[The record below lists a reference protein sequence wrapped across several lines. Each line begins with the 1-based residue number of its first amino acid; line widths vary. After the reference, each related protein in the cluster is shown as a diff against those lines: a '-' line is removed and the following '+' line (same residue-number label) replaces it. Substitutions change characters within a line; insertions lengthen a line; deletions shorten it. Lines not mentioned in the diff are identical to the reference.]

1 MNDAP
6 LHSRLHDARGQFQAS
21 VPIGRLDG
29 PEMLLGSETCSN
41 SKKKGVLVAKA
52 DTEEPKFHE

>member
-1 MNDAP
+1 MM
-6 LHSRLHDARGQFQAS
+6 HVEQFQAS

-41 SKKKGVLVAKA
+41 SKKKRVLVAKA